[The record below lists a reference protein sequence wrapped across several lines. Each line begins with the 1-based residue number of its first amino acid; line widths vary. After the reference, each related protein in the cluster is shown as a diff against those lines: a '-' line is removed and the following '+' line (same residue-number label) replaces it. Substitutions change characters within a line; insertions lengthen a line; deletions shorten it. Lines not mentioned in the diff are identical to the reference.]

1 MMVIIMPDEIYDYW
15 MLVAKE
21 LAVKYDI
28 EQFDTSSAMWSWENF
43 AEDIKSLRNKFGVG
57 ETYAEIL
64 GLRLDFETGN
74 THDVIMDKP
83 SPSSRLI
90 PHLFYYS
97 RAKDEGISGEWVKFN
112 TLRGSWACRFSFDE
126 EDVGKL
132 VTVFNEKKNQLFEAI
147 ERLGGKRVDF
157 GDAAFE
163 VAFLPN
169 VKVLLIFEEADEEFP
184 TDVRLLYDSNSIFY
198 LPHELLGTISWF
210 LAGRVLQAI

>member
-1 MMVIIMPDEIYDYW
+1 MPDEIYDYW
-15 MLVAKE
+15 MVVAKE

-43 AEDIKSLRNKFGVG
+43 ADDIQSLRGKFGLD
-57 ETYAEIL
+57 ESHAEIL
-64 GLRLDFETGN
+64 GLRLDFETGEVY
-74 THDVIMDKP
+74 DVLMNKP
-83 SPSSRLI
+83 SHSSRII

-97 RAKDEGISGEWVKFN
+97 RAKDEGVSGEWVKFN

-132 VTVFNEKKNQLFEAI
+132 TTAFTEKKDALFAAI
-147 ERLGGKRVDF
+147 EKLGGKRADF

-163 VAFLPN
+163 VSFLPN
-169 VKVLLIFEEADEEFP
+169 VKVLLIFEAADEEFP
-184 TDVRLLYDSNSIFY
+184 ADVRLLYDSNSVFY

-210 LAGRVLQAI
+210 LAGRALQVI